1 MAATKKMSTAP
12 KKTETEEQVVEEVKQ
27 EQTAPAKKAYSADD
41 PISTTSVTSGLLVM
55 EGLKTGIL
63 YRWIDAGDKVDVEYA
78 DIMAAIRSGSNYVYK
93 PRFVIDNDDI
103 VSNYKNI
110 QEMYDNLYDK
120 NDLMK
125 ILALPSDKM
134 KDIIL
139 QLPDGVKKTIQSM
152 AITAIE
158 RKELDSVQ
166 RIKTLDEIF
175 GTQMLLKLTT

>member
-1 MAATKKMSTAP
+1 MPYNNT
-12 KKTETEEQVVEEVKQ
+12 
-27 EQTAPAKKAYSADD
+27 
-41 PISTTSVTSGLLVM
+41 L
-55 EGLKTGIL
+55 
-63 YRWIDAGDKVDVEYA
+63 
-78 DIMAAIRSGSNYVYK
+78 
-93 PRFVIDNDDI
+93 IDNDDI

-120 NDLMK
+120 DDLMK
-125 ILALPSDKM
+125 ILTLPSDKM
-134 KDIIL
+134 KDVIL

-175 GTQMLLKLTT
+175 GTQLLLKLTT

>member
-1 MAATKKMSTAP
+1 MATTKKMSTAP
-12 KKTETEEQVVEEVKQ
+12 KKTDADEEIVETQIAEKES
-27 EQTAPAKKAYSADD
+27 TKKSYKADD
-41 PISTTSVTSGLLVM
+41 PVSTTSVTSGLLIM

-78 DIMAAIRSGSNYVYK
+78 DIMAAIRSGSNYIYK

-103 VSNYKNI
+103 VSGYKNI
-110 QEMYDNLYDK
+110 QEMYESLYDK
-120 NDLMK
+120 DDLMK
-125 ILALPSDKM
+125 ILTLPSTKM
-134 KDIIL
+134 KAVIEK
-139 QLPDGVKKTIQSM
+139 LPDGVKKTVQSM
-152 AITAIE
+152 AVTAIE